1 MSLQDFL
8 KKKNEKIE
16 KALKTKTEEIKH
28 NCTHLLEA
36 LREEGHEKYE
46 ELFNQFK
53 FRYDKLNVQRQKIE
67 KFYETLVAELENL
80 GKNPMDVIMEM
91 EKKAEAALL
100 DSGAGQVYTAI
111 KKSTKRVVS
120 EAMKVKKEVK
130 KEVEKAKKEVEKV
143 KTAAKKAVKEVEKK
157 VAKKTAKKVEKKSA
171 KKVEKKTVKKVAAKK
186 EAKKWTKKTA
196 KKAAPKTAKK
206 VTKAKAAPAAKKK
219 VTKKKTTKK

>member
-100 DSGAGQVYTAI
+100 ESGAGQVYTAI

-130 KEVEKAKKEVEKV
+130 KEVEKV
-143 KTAAKKAVKEVEKK
+143 KTAAKKAVKEVENK

-186 EAKKWTKKTA
+186 EVKKVTKKAA